1 MVLKNCEIVL
11 FSGDF
16 IEIITPIVTVL
27 AVFLTYYLAKKE
39 FKFRN
44 YNERKIEVLCELYGI
59 LEELKF
65 LIRKTVM
72 HSDENIMPDNL
83 RQSNDVYQNFNLYK
97 RKKSIFIDIDLYD
110 DIKKFE
116 DEWLATYAKITVA
129 YREKRSTGNQGW
141 GEQYNEALENILKEN
156 LENILIKIN
165 AIVKKYLK

>member
-1 MVLKNCEIVL
+1 MILKNYEIVL

-16 IEIITPIVTVL
+16 IEFITPIVTVL

-44 YNERKIEVLCELYGI
+44 YYERRIEVLCELYGM

-65 LIRKTVM
+65 LLRKTVM
-72 HSDENIMPDNL
+72 HSDEEIMFSNL
-83 RQSNDVYQNFNLYK
+83 RQSNDVYQKFNLYK
-97 RKKSIFIDIDLYD
+97 RKKSIFIDSDLYS

-116 DEWLATYAKITVA
+116 DEWLVTYAKITGA
-129 YREKRSTGNQGW
+129 YREKKSTGNQGW
-141 GEQYNEALENILKEN
+141 GKQYHEALNNILGEN

-165 AIVKKYLK
+165 VVVKNYLK

>member
-1 MVLKNCEIVL
+1 MKNYEIIL

-16 IEIITPIVTVL
+16 IEFITPIVTVL
-27 AVFLTYYLAKKE
+27 AVLLTYYLAKKE

-44 YNERKIEVLCELYGI
+44 YYERRIEVLCELYGM

-72 HSDENIMPDNL
+72 HSDEEIMSDNL
-83 RQSNDVYQNFNLYK
+83 RQSNDVYQKFNLYK
-97 RKKSIFIDIDLYD
+97 RKKSIFIDSDLYN

-116 DEWLATYAKITVA
+116 DEWLVTYAKIKGA

-141 GEQYNEALENILKEN
+141 GEQYNEALNNILDEN
-156 LENILIKIN
+156 LENVLIKIN
-165 AIVKKYLK
+165 AVVKNYLK

>member
-1 MVLKNCEIVL
+1 MVFKNYEIVL

-16 IEIITPIVTVL
+16 IDFITPVVTVL

-44 YNERKIEVLCELYGI
+44 YYERRIEVLCELYGM

-83 RQSNDVYQNFNLYK
+83 RQSNDIYQNFNLYK
-97 RKKSIFIDIDLYD
+97 RKKSIFIDSDLYN

-116 DEWLATYAKITVA
+116 DEWLVTYAKIMGA
-129 YREKRSTGNQGW
+129 YREKKSTGNQGW
-141 GEQYNEALENILKEN
+141 GEQYHEALNNILDGN

-165 AIVKKYLK
+165 TVVKNYLK

>member
-1 MVLKNCEIVL
+1 MILKNYEIVL

-16 IEIITPIVTVL
+16 IEFITPIVTVL

-44 YNERKIEVLCELYGI
+44 YYERRIDVLCELYGM

-65 LIRKTVM
+65 LLRKTVM
-72 HSDENIMPDNL
+72 HSDEEIMPDNL
-83 RQSNDVYQNFNLYK
+83 RQSNDVYQKFNLYK
-97 RKKSIFIDIDLYD
+97 RKKSIFIDSDLYN
-110 DIKKFE
+110 DIKRFE
-116 DEWLATYAKITVA
+116 DEWLVTYAKIMGA

-141 GEQYNEALENILKEN
+141 GKQYHEALSNILDEN

-165 AIVKKYLK
+165 AVVKNYLK

>member
-1 MVLKNCEIVL
+1 MVLKNYEIVL

-16 IEIITPIVTVL
+16 IEFITPIVTVL

-44 YNERKIEVLCELYGI
+44 YYERKIEVFCELYGM

-72 HSDENIMPDNL
+72 HSDEDIMSYNL
-83 RQSNDVYQNFNLYK
+83 RQSNDVYQKFNLYK
-97 RKKSIFIDIDLYD
+97 RKKSIFIDSDLYN

-116 DEWLATYAKITVA
+116 DEWLATYAKIMGA

-165 AIVKKYLK
+165 TIVKKYLK

>member
-1 MVLKNCEIVL
+1 MILKNYEIVL

-16 IEIITPIVTVL
+16 IEFITPIVTVL

-44 YNERKIEVLCELYGI
+44 YYERRIGVLCELYGM

-65 LIRKTVM
+65 LLRKTVM
-72 HSDENIMPDNL
+72 HSDEEIMPDNL
-83 RQSNDVYQNFNLYK
+83 RQSNDVYQKFNLYK
-97 RKKSIFIDIDLYD
+97 RKKSIFIDSDLYN

-116 DEWLATYAKITVA
+116 DEWLVTYAKIMGA

-141 GEQYNEALENILKEN
+141 GKQYHEALNNILDEN

-165 AIVKKYLK
+165 AVVKNYLK

>member
-1 MVLKNCEIVL
+1 MILKNYEIVL

-16 IEIITPIVTVL
+16 IEFITPIVTVL

-44 YNERKIEVLCELYGI
+44 YYERRIEVLCELYGM

-65 LIRKTVM
+65 LLRKTVM
-72 HSDENIMPDNL
+72 HSDEEIMSDNL
-83 RQSNDVYQNFNLYK
+83 RQSNDVYQKFNLYK
-97 RKKSIFIDIDLYD
+97 RKKSIFIDSDLYN

-116 DEWLATYAKITVA
+116 DEWLVTYAKIMGA
-129 YREKRSTGNQGW
+129 YREKRSTRNQGW
-141 GEQYNEALENILKEN
+141 GKQYDEALNSILDEN

-165 AIVKKYLK
+165 EVVKNYLK

>member
-1 MVLKNCEIVL
+1 MVFKNYEIVL

-16 IEIITPIVTVL
+16 VQFITPIVTVL

-44 YNERKIEVLCELYGI
+44 YYERKIEVLCELYGM

-72 HSDENIMPDNL
+72 HSDEDIMPDNL
-83 RQSNDVYQNFNLYK
+83 KQSNDVYQKFNLYK
-97 RKKSIFIDIDLYD
+97 RKKSIFIDDDLFN

-116 DEWLATYAKITVA
+116 DEWLVVYAKITGA
-129 YREKRSTGNQGW
+129 YREKKMTENQGW
-141 GEQYNEALENILKEN
+141 GKQYDEALNNILNEN
-156 LENILIKIN
+156 LESILTKIN
-165 AIVKKYLK
+165 IAVKKYLK

>member
-1 MVLKNCEIVL
+1 MVLKNYEIIL

-16 IEIITPIVTVL
+16 IEFITPIVTVL

-44 YNERKIEVLCELYGI
+44 YYERRIEVLCELYGM

-72 HSDENIMPDNL
+72 HSDEEIMSDNL
-83 RQSNDVYQNFNLYK
+83 RQSNDVYQKFNLYK
-97 RKKSIFIDIDLYD
+97 RKKSIFIDSDLYN

-116 DEWLATYAKITVA
+116 DEWLVTYAKIMGA

-141 GEQYNEALENILKEN
+141 GKQYDEALNNILNEN

-165 AIVKKYLK
+165 AVVKNYLK